1 MASDTPRSEPPGP
14 EAPAAADSGAA
25 GSVVS
30 SGSPDDAD
38 LRQRR
43 ARWSAL
49 RGPAA
54 AARIAEL
61 TEELNRHSAL
71 YHRDG
76 VPEISDREY
85 DLLYRELEV
94 LEARFPDAARD
105 DSPTRRVGAAPVPHL
120 VPFPHRVPMLSLGN
134 AFSPEELREWEAR
147 RDDKGKLRGGLLL
160 ELQRAGVESE
170 GPIRYCVEPK
180 LDGLAIELV
189 YEDGVFLKA
198 GTRGDGRTGE
208 DVSHTLRVL
217 GETVPRRLAG
227 SPPPYLSVRGEVLF
241 TLSGFEAMNAARA
254 AAGEKTFENPRNAA
268 AGTIR
273 QLDPTAARERP
284 LVFFA
289 HSAGEGI
296 DPDEVGSH
304 SGLLARLASHGFV
317 VHPENRVCEGID
329 EVLKAVEE
337 LGELRAGL
345 DHEIDGVVIKVD
357 DLSLQET
364 LGFRTRTPRWATA
377 YKYPPPRARTRLED
391 VEFSVGRTGAITP
404 VAKVQPVRVGGV
416 TVSSITLHNERH
428 VCFPFAEWTTKSGKA
443 RSRGLVGAPV
453 RLGDQLEIYRAGEVI
468 PRVDRVIEEDGRE
481 ERPLVVFPEDCP
493 RCGHA
498 LEREPSPEH
507 VEAERKGELAF
518 ADPHPNES
526 LFCPNRLGCPA
537 QLESALQHFSSRLA
551 MDIEGLGQKLVAQ
564 LVDRGLVA
572 RPSDLYTL
580 DHDTLAGLERMAD
593 KSAQNLLAALDTSR
607 ARPLQNVL
615 FALGI
620 PLVGEA
626 TARDLAAALGSIDR
640 IMGASEG
647 ELLAISGIGPDV
659 ARRVL
664 HFFEDPR
671 NREEVA
677 RLKGVGVAFPEQESA
692 ASTSEP
698 ASAPL
703 EGLTI
708 VLTGTLSTMKRSE
721 AKAALQA
728 LGAKVSGSVSKKT
741 SFLVAGEAAG
751 SKLTKAQEL
760 GVTVLGDD
768 GLALLLDGRLP
779 SAGEG
784 P

>member
-1 MASDTPRSEPPGP
+1 MASDPHVPEPV
-14 EAPAAADSGAA
+14 AVASGAA
-25 GSVVS
+25 GLGPSHGAVS
-30 SGSPDDAD
+30 GADDAD
-38 LRQRR
+38 LRVRR
-43 ARWSAL
+43 ARWLAL
-49 RGPAA
+49 NGAA
-54 AARIAEL
+54 AEARIETL
-61 TEELNRHSAL
+61 TAELNRHSAL

-76 VPEISDREY
+76 APEISDREY

-94 LEARFPDAARD
+94 LEARFPALARD

-147 RDDKGKLRGGLLL
+147 RNDSGKLTGGLLL
-160 ELQRAGVESE
+160 ELQRAGIDAP
-170 GPIRYCVEPK
+170 GTLRYCVEPK

-217 GETVPRRLAG
+217 GETVPRRLSG

-254 AAGEKTFENPRNAA
+254 EAGEKTFENPRNAA

-296 DPDEVGSH
+296 DAEEVGSH

-329 EVLKAVEE
+329 EVLQAVEE

-357 DLSLQET
+357 DLGLQET

-453 RLGDQLEIYRAGEVI
+453 RIGDRLEIYRAGEVI
-468 PRVDRVIEEDGRE
+468 PRVDRVLEEEGRE
-481 ERPLVVFPEDCP
+481 ERPLVVFPEACP

-564 LVDRGLVA
+564 LVERGLVS

-580 DHDTLAGLERMAD
+580 DHATLAGLERMAD
-593 KSAQNLLAALDTSR
+593 KSARNLLAALDTSR

-615 FALGI
+615 YALGI

-626 TARDLAAALGSIDR
+626 TARDLASALGSIDR
-640 IMGASEG
+640 IMDATED
-647 ELLAISGIGPDV
+647 ELVAISGIGPDV

-664 HFFEDPR
+664 HFFADSR
-671 NREEVA
+671 NREEVI
-677 RLKGVGVAFPEQESA
+677 RLKSVGVAFPEEQSA
-692 ASTSEP
+692 ATSEEP
-698 ASAPL
+698 VAAPL

-721 AKAALQA
+721 AKVALLA

-751 SKLTKAQEL
+751 SKLTKAQDL
-760 GVTVLGDD
+760 GVPVLGEE
-768 GLALLLDGRLP
+768 GLATLLAGRVPL
-779 SAGEG
+779 AAEG
-784 P
+784 A